1 MEDLHETINKK
12 TGGTCFDLD
21 LDFNQAPK
29 DLFAFI
35 SMVYP
40 LAHCILIHRSKEKAF
55 GHQESG
61 CWLGGPL
68 SHFTLRKLRLRETK
82 QLLQWHELVKGTVDF
97 EPNLPDSK
105 TSLLRSVPTACQ
117 RGVSKNPLLHPASLK
132 DPAMPGLRVYAP
144 HLEHTCTGPPGFW
157 ALC

>member
-105 TSLLRSVPTACQ
+105 TSLLRSVPTAC
-117 RGVSKNPLLHPASLK
+117 
-132 DPAMPGLRVYAP
+132 
-144 HLEHTCTGPPGFW
+144 
-157 ALC
+157 